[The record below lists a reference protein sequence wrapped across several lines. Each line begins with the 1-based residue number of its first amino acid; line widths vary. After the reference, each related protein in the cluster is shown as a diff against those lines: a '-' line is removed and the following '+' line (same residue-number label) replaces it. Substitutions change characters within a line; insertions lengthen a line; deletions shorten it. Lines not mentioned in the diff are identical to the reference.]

1 MKKIS
6 AVLLVLVLVGSVA
19 FAAITGSAW
28 TGVGYNL
35 DTGAYGFISR
45 GTSVTASASFLQ
57 MIGEK
62 KGQGDI
68 YADIKATLDF
78 TWSNANAGN
87 TTSPN
92 GMIVTMTWNHAKI
105 VGDGWY
111 VGILSS
117 LAAPNFATSV
127 IDSSAVVNANN
138 ALGYAVSDSTVYAD
152 LRASDFV
159 TQNAAGIQ
167 IGKDGYVGSIGLLG
181 NSDTNTYNLYA
192 SVTTPEVEV
201 ADGMKVRVGASG
213 RLTEASQAAS
223 LSLKAA
229 YAAESYS
236 ASVASDLVYKDGA
249 VKADVAV
256 NSKFNPATVDVY
268 YATNLYYN
276 GVDQAVANY
285 LSARVGVVVDQ
296 VTLTLTGKNLLN
308 TQALSFSAKLAAS
321 KELAVTARGGYT
333 LVGGAWNGG
342 ADVVYAAADYTAKL
356 GGTYFSSTKL
366 AMYASIES
374 TKLVSGATLK
384 LAYAGDD
391 LTGVDAATETNGNLG
406 KIIASATIAF

>member
-1 MKKIS
+1 
-6 AVLLVLVLVGSVA
+6 
-19 FAAITGSAW
+19 
-28 TGVGYNL
+28 
-35 DTGAYGFISR
+35 
-45 GTSVTASASFLQ
+45 
-57 MIGEK
+57 
-62 KGQGDI
+62 
-68 YADIKATLDF
+68 
-78 TWSNANAGN
+78 
-87 TTSPN
+87 
-92 GMIVTMTWNHAKI
+92 
-105 VGDGWY
+105 
-111 VGILSS
+111 
-117 LAAPNFATSV
+117 
-127 IDSSAVVNANN
+127 
-138 ALGYAVSDSTVYAD
+138 VYAD